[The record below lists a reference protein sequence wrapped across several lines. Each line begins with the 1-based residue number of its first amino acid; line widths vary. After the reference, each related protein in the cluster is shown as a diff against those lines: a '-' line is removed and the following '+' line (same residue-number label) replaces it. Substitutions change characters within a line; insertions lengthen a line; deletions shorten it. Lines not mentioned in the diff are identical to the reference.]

1 MRIEQGIGR
10 IIDRQLIID
19 DAERS
24 ALHESGKGLTASSL
38 LSPSRQWLLK
48 YLGVPRKTIDPY
60 TLRKFLRGRMVEDW
74 YVGELDKAGVLV
86 ARQKEVLYREC
97 KGFADAIVDQS
108 TLDFKELGVIPHEVK
123 SVTNAHFKRIK
134 TTGEINK
141 GYILQAVLYALGEG
155 RDQCAVDIIASDDL
169 RDNVVIFDVKDY
181 KNEIDKL
188 ITEHQLVIEGWKAN
202 HKVPDWAP
210 REKWQDNPM
219 YMAYD
224 ECWARYSQAEF
235 IKAIEEFEAMKAQ

>member
-1 MRIEQGIGR
+1 MRIEQGISRR
-10 IIDRQLIID
+10 IDQILIRE

-24 ALHESGKGLTASSL
+24 ALHESSRGLTASSL

-48 YLGVPRKTIDPY
+48 YIGIPRKTIDPY
-60 TLRKFLRGRMVEDW
+60 TLRKFARGRAVEDW
-74 YVGELDKAGVLV
+74 YVDKLDKAGVLV
-86 ARQKEVLYREC
+86 AKQKEVLYREC

-108 TLDFKELGVIPHEVK
+108 ELDFKDLGIIPHEVK

-134 TTGEINK
+134 TTGEINH

-155 RDQCAVDIIASDDL
+155 KSQCAVDVIASDDL
-169 RDNVVIFDVKDY
+169 RDHVVIFDVKDY
-181 KNEIDKL
+181 KNEIDRL
-188 ITEHQLVIEGWKAN
+188 ITEHQIVIENWKAN
-202 HKVPDWAP
+202 HQVPDWTP

-224 ECWARYSQAEF
+224 EQWARFSQAQF
-235 IKAIEEFEAMKAQ
+235 IQAVEEFEKMKV